1 MWLRMGKVG
10 DAIGRHML
18 KKVAGK
24 SEGVVRRSDSYKIDK
39 KGRRIWELKGFQKMF
54 AMMSRAAAGKNVPLV
69 IDSQEI
75 DVTELDTYRKKLKE
89 EGHSISYN
97 TLLIKALAL
106 AVEEYPILSSVWLNK
121 YKLWLPSPGH
131 INVAGPVQAG
141 DIAYMYYV
149 EDVSVKPLK
158 KINEEIKDQVDR
170 IFNKES
176 SPYDCLSHIMDKK
189 PLLTATNPGTA
200 GKVLFGSINYFLP
213 PYVGGVVINTI
224 QDRPGVVNGKVMPRK
239 IVVLMVLFD
248 HCACEAN
255 TPIEFLGKV
264 QELVNNPERMGP
276 IE

>member
-1 MWLRMGKVG
+1 MGKVG
-10 DAIGRHML
+10 DAIGRYVM

-24 SEGVVRRSDSYKIDK
+24 PEGVVRRSDSYKIDK

-54 AMMSRAAAGKNVPLV
+54 AMMSRASTGKNVPL
-69 IDSQEI
+69 IIISQEI

-131 INVAGPVQAG
+131 INIAGPVQAG
-141 DIAYMYYV
+141 DIAYLYYV

-176 SPYDCLSHIMDKK
+176 SPYDCYSHIIDKK
-189 PLLTATNPGTA
+189 PLLTASNPGTA
-200 GKVLFGSINYFLP
+200 GKLLLVSTNYYLP
-213 PYVGGVVINTI
+213 PYVGSVSINTI
-224 QDRPGVVNGKVMPRK
+224 QDKPGVVNGKVVPRK
-239 IVVLMVLFD
+239 IVVLTVLSD
-248 HCACEAN
+248 HCVCEAN
-255 TPIEFLGKV
+255 TPLEFLDKV
-264 QELVNNPERMGP
+264 QELVNNPEKMGP